1 MEIFQPITYAKITFK
16 NRILRAAT
24 AECMADES
32 GKPTQDL
39 LKKYEQL
46 AKGGVGGIITGEIAI
61 SSDAKPLH
69 GLIPSLDCDENIA
82 SFLSITEKIHSYGVP
97 IIAQLVHTGGQS
109 ERVDAV
115 APSKVSDYKAREMSE
130 EEILK
135 VIEDFAQATLRAK
148 KAGFDGVE
156 LHCAHGF
163 LLSEFFSPRTNKRRD
178 EWGGN
183 TQNRTRIAHAI
194 ITRAR
199 ELVGDYPILAKING
213 FETLKGGIDMLEG
226 MEIAKKLEEYGC
238 DGLEISN
245 GMLKAGMATIR
256 GNVPAEMLLA
266 TDAKLKKIPSFL
278 KSLIAKLAKFAIPTP
293 KPTQN
298 YNLESAKMIKSQVKI
313 PVIVVGGISEISVMR
328 EIISKQWADMI
339 SLSRPFIIE
348 PNFVNKLQE
357 GKAVKSKCIQCN
369 YCVIGTRSEPLRCY
383 YGKTPQRA

>member
-1 MEIFQPITYAKITFK
+1 M
-16 NRILRAAT
+16 
-24 AECMADES
+24 
-32 GKPTQDL
+32 
-39 LKKYEQL
+39 
-46 AKGGVGGIITGEIAI
+46 
-61 SSDAKPLH
+61 
-69 GLIPSLDCDENIA
+69 IPSLDCDENIV
-82 SFLSITEKIHSYGVP
+82 SFLSITEKMHSYGVP

-130 EEILK
+130 GEIQK

-148 KAGFDGVE
+148 KAGFDAVE

-163 LLSEFFSPRTNKRRD
+163 LLSEFFSPRTNKRKD
-178 EWGGN
+178 QWGGN
-183 TQNRTRIAHAI
+183 TQNRTRIVSEI
-194 ITRAR
+194 IKRAR
-199 ELVGDYPILAKING
+199 ELAGDYPILAKING

-266 TDAKLKKIPSFL
+266 TDAKLKKLPSFL

-298 YNLESAKMIKSQVKI
+298 YNLESVKMIKSQVKI
-313 PVIVVGGISEISVMR
+313 PVIVVVGL
-328 EIISKQWADMI
+328 A
-339 SLSRPFIIE
+339 
-348 PNFVNKLQE
+348 KL
-357 GKAVKSKCIQCN
+357 V
-369 YCVIGTRSEPLRCY
+369 
-383 YGKTPQRA
+383 